1 MRRACVKP
9 KSSAAVHDSLSPFL
23 FHDAMYNNLCGLHAA
38 WTRATYS
45 MHACS
50 SVVLFYLDRPQGTRR
65 FVPSIPRFVL
75 LFDLLASRN
84 TFT

>member
-23 FHDAMYNNLCGLHAA
+23 FHDAMYNNLCALHAA

-45 MHACS
+45 MHVCS
-50 SVVLFYLDRPQGTRR
+50 SVALFYLDRAQGDEA
-65 FVPSIPRFVL
+65 FCAIYPSVCL
-75 LFDLLASRN
+75 VV
-84 TFT
+84 